1 VKTVRLP
8 CEKDETFTVFAA
20 SVTLHLNLTDLIY
33 TASAVCPFCQEP
45 RPLVFDMTKEAMRD
59 AWKSL
64 CVLVGHVH
72 QWTTP
77 AELREPRD
85 GPRLTKS
92 DESAFIL
99 AIRATSYPQTELQ
112 ASS

>member
-1 VKTVRLP
+1 
-8 CEKDETFTVFAA
+8 
-20 SVTLHLNLTDLIY
+20 
-33 TASAVCPFCQEP
+33 
-45 RPLVFDMTKEAMRD
+45 MTKEAMRD